1 MSPSAPPSISDQ
13 FRAYI
18 KAFNSHSFDDF
29 SRYWADDIFVHLPAC
44 PPLQGKDA
52 IRQLL
57 EQGLSFFRETIHP
70 TFVVEGQKSL
80 AMEAKVDT
88 EMLQDMPLPFP
99 FTGKTH
105 AKGDKFVYSSM

>member
-1 MSPSAPPSISDQ
+1 MSTPAPPSIGDL

-18 KAFNSHSFDDF
+18 RAFNGHSFDDF
-29 SRYWADDIFVHLPAC
+29 SKFWADDVFVHLPAC

-57 EQGLSFFRETIHP
+57 EQGLSFFCETIHP
-70 TFVVEGQKSL
+70 TFLVEGQKSL

-88 EMLQDMPLPFP
+88 EILQDMPFPFP
-99 FTGKTH
+99 FTGKTYV
-105 AKGDKFVYSSM
+105 KGDKFVYSSM